1 MDIAFF
7 LFGILLCFAVM
18 GVFCVYS
25 LLVEWLPGYLRGRTS
40 DDRAME
46 WVNAHPI
53 KKRVRRT
60 R

>member
-7 LFGILLCFAVM
+7 LFGTLLCFAVM
-18 GVFCVYS
+18 GAACVYS
-25 LLVEWLPGYLRGRTS
+25 LVFEWLPDYLRGRTS
-40 DDRAME
+40 EERATE
-46 WVNAHPI
+46 WVNSHPI